1 MYESDILQH
10 YGILGMKWGIR
21 RTPEQLA
28 RARGALSSAKKKV
41 DAGVDKAV
49 GRTASERK
57 EINRRAKVR
66 KNVRT
71 TSDEDLRKEVSR
83 LELEKKYKELSAKD
97 LHPARTAVKNFMKST
112 GGRVITSA
120 VIGSLSYAG
129 YAYLRGDVK
138 DPKAMEDMNKRL
150 ADYVFPNPNR
160 KK

>member
-71 TSDEDLRKEVSR
+71 TSDEDLKKEVSR
-83 LELEKKYKELSAKD
+83 LELEKKFKNLSEED
-97 LHPARTAVKNFMKST
+97 LHPGRAGVKRFLKST

-120 VIGSLSYAG
+120 AVGSLAYAG
-129 YAYLRGDVK
+129 YLAVGGK
-138 DPKAMEDMNKRL
+138 DPEGRQL
-150 ADYVFPNPNR
+150 ASYLFPNPNR